1 MGSIVCLELCVGRE
15 LVTSARG
22 GREVYLGFVEI
33 IGKIIY
39 SLFSKYWVLFGCK
52 VLCRLFFACRVS
64 LVIKWL

>member
-39 SLFSKYWVLFGCK
+39 SLFSKY
-52 VLCRLFFACRVS
+52 
-64 LVIKWL
+64 